1 MSRERMNQSEAK
13 KPGSYRELIVW
24 QKSMVLAKLIYRVTQ
39 GFPSEEKFGLTSQM
53 RRAAV
58 SIPSSIAEGQAPRGT
73 REFIQFIAQAEG
85 SLAELETQLTLA
97 IDLGHVE
104 ATPTEKAVALIEELR
119 RMLNALRR
127 KLETPCS

>member
-1 MSRERMNQSEAK
+1 MNQSQAK
-13 KPGSYRELIVW
+13 KPGRYRDLIVW
-24 QKSMVLAKLIYRVTQ
+24 QKSMVLAKLIDRVTQ

-58 SIPSSIAEGQAPRGT
+58 SIPSNIAEGQARRGT

-85 SLAELETQLTLA
+85 SLAELDPQLTLA
-97 IDLGHVE
+97 IDFGHVE
-104 ATPTEKAVALIEELR
+104 ATRTEKAVALIEEVR

>member
-1 MSRERMNQSEAK
+1 
-13 KPGSYRELIVW
+13 
-24 QKSMVLAKLIYRVTQ
+24 MVRAKLIDRVTR

-58 SIPSSIAEGQAPRGT
+58 SIPSNIAEGQTRRGA
-73 REFIQFIAQAEG
+73 REFIQFIVQAEG

-104 ATPTEKAVALIEELR
+104 ATPTEKADALIG
-119 RMLNALRR
+119 ALRCM
-127 KLETPCS
+127 LTAL